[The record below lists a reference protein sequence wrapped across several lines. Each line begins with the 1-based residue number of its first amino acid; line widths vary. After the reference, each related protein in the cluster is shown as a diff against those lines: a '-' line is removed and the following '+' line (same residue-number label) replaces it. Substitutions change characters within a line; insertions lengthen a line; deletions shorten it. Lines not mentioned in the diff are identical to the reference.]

1 MRTETKVLDSLSGV
15 SWASDDDGVLT
26 LGGSHGQLVQG
37 DGFTSVLNDSGSGRA
52 GESQGGNGGLGE
64 VQQSDVIGNGTNNNH
79 GLVSSTLLAQ
89 HTADSVKRHW
99 RSVDLGQEQ
108 RLQDDLVKW
117 SIGTTYS

>member
-15 SWASDDDGVLT
+15 SWASDNDGVLT
-26 LGGSHGQLVQG
+26 LRGSHGQLVQG
-37 DGFTSVLNDSGSGRA
+37 DGFTSVLNDLSSGRA
-52 GESQGGNGGLGE
+52 GKSQGSNGGLGE

-89 HTADSVKRHW
+89 HTADSVKRNW

-108 RLQDDLVKW
+108 RLQDDLVEW
-117 SIGTTYS
+117 SIGTTYG